1 MHSKM
6 KKPLKDTKLGKFNF
20 ETMKAEAVSTDP
32 AIRKQAFIEY
42 FERFNEFPSFLFN
55 NESEIDPRLFET
67 MQHLISDLD
76 TSPEMRRG
84 VDALLGRLPSRS
96 SSVLG

>member
-1 MHSKM
+1 MN
-6 KKPLKDTKLGKFNF
+6 KPLKDVKLGKFNF
-20 ETMKAEAVSTDP
+20 EAMKAGAENSDP

-55 NESEIDPRLFET
+55 NENGIDPNLFET
-67 MQHLISDLD
+67 MQEIMGDLD

-84 VDALLGRLPSRS
+84 VDALLGRLPSKAPS
-96 SSVLG
+96 LS